1 MKKAIFVSSLLLSGL
16 VSASAF
22 ASPTVRFS
30 GVCANGDFDASGI
43 EIGYS
48 NLNLDLDE
56 SNGKIASAE
65 CTITTTLPAR
75 HGFRITAS
83 DFKLQADALV
93 SDPNGLASVFV
104 NHRFNGQDLNGVSAI
119 TRKDGPLRAQ
129 QLTIGA
135 TGCDKPVELRTVVKV
150 KAKNAIVLQQ
160 DALARV
166 VSYKLQYVQC
176 P

>member
-56 SNGKIASAE
+56 SDGKIANAE
-65 CTITTTLPAR
+65 CTITTRLPAKR
-75 HGFRITAS
+75 GFRIVAS

-93 SDPNGLASVFV
+93 AGPSGVASIFV
-104 NHRFNGQDLNGVSAI
+104 KHGFNGQSVNGVSAI

-129 QLTIGA
+129 QLTIGSSNCGEA
-135 TGCDKPVELRTVVKV
+135 VLLSTKLTI
-150 KAKNAIVLQQ
+150 KAKNATVLQQ

-166 VSYKLQYVQC
+166 VSFNLGYELC
-176 P
+176 H